1 MAKLP
6 GLYEREG
13 VYQLRV
19 MVPTDLRPHYGG
31 RSRLV
36 ESLGATAR
44 PPQTA
49 PGRPAVPSGSLSSMS
64 DASKTPRN
72 GSSVSPE
79 LGKARAADR
88 GRIIGTDESAR
99 GSADKAR
106 LLLAALRPLR
116 ALALTIG
123 TLPPVAE
130 GGATSTPAE
139 SSSRRTEPAVGF
151 STH

>member
-36 ESLGATAR
+36 ESLGATDPR
-44 PPQTA
+44 RKPQTA

-64 DASKTPRN
+64 DASETPRN
-72 GSSVSPE
+72 GSSVKSRAWQGTRERIAAASYAQTKAPGE
-79 LGKARAADR
+79 APTRLG
-88 GRIIGTDESAR
+88 SC
-99 GSADKAR
+99 
-106 LLLAALRPLR
+106 
-116 ALALTIG
+116 
-123 TLPPVAE
+123 
-130 GGATSTPAE
+130 
-139 SSSRRTEPAVGF
+139 SR
-151 STH
+151 H